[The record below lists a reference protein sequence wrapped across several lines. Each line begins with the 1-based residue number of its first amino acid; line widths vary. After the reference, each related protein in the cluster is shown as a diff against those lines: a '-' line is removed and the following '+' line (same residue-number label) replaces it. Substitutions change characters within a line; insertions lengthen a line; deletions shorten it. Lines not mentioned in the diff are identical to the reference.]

1 MGTRNPIKKGE
12 LEMDTKKAEKI
23 IKGKRVL
30 IVDDEKDVIET
41 LVELL
46 GICKLDRAFS
56 FEDGKQQLQSND
68 YDVVILDIMGVRG
81 FDLLE
86 IAKARKIPAL
96 MLTAH
101 ALTEESLN
109 RSAKEGAAYFA
120 PKDQIENIAIFL
132 ADVIESIQKNK
143 NPWIKLLERL
153 GGFYD
158 NRFLGTE
165 WRQKELEYIIKKGKG
180 YL

>member
-1 MGTRNPIKKGE
+1 
-12 LEMDTKKAEKI
+12 MDTKKAEKI

-30 IVDDEKDVIET
+30 IVDDEKDVVET

-46 GICKLDRAFS
+46 SVCKLDRAFS
-56 FEDGKQQLQSND
+56 FEEAKQQLQEND

-86 IAKARKIPAL
+86 IARKRKIPAL

-109 RSAKEGAAYFA
+109 KSVKEGAAYFA
-120 PKDQIENIAIFL
+120 PKDQIENIAVFL
-132 ADVIESIQKNK
+132 ADVIESIQKDK
-143 NPWIKLLERL
+143 NPWIRLLERL

-158 NRFLGTE
+158 NRFLGTD
-165 WRQKELEYIIKKGKG
+165 WRKKELEYLLKKGKG